1 MTIENFG
8 FSKGIESL
16 EYVVSSDK
24 ILSLEFTRANA
35 SPDLAQKFTN
45 STNIFNAYSCVLSS
59 HLGLKL

>member
-1 MTIENFG
+1 MMNENFG
-8 FSKGIESL
+8 FLKGVESL
-16 EYVVSSDK
+16 EYIVSSDK

-35 SPDLAQKFTN
+35 SPALAQKFST